1 MENKISCDVIKDLL
15 PTYLDELTSE
25 ESNQMIEA
33 HINKCAEC
41 KKTLENM
48 RTPEIDEEQ
57 IEIEKK
63 EIDFLKKSRKHLET
77 VLGVTIG
84 LAISIVIVVLI
95 VSFCRYSINKR
106 KEAKPSNASEIEEYQ
121 DRSDYEPADM
131 KNLNGFY
138 LQTSEN
144 NLISNGRFTID
155 GESFRLS
162 TNQTSHI
169 LSGHSLTSDM
179 GNDTF
184 EIMTYFGSQEELL
197 KFTVQSIENNQIAV
211 YILESENAYFEEG
224 EIIIF
229 TEYEYVDD
237 EILE

>member
-33 HINKCAEC
+33 HINECAEC

-84 LAISIVIVVLI
+84 LAIAIVIVVLI

-131 KNLNGFY
+131 SVLDGHY
-138 LQTSEN
+138 MQISEN
-144 NLISNGRFTID
+144 NLLHDGTIYIED
-155 GESFRLS
+155 
-162 TNQTSHI
+162 TS
-169 LSGHSLTSDM
+169 
-179 GNDTF
+179 F
-184 EIMTYFGSQEELL
+184 EINFDPHTIHSYYSISSDNGDNIFDVMTYVYNSCNEEQYLE
-197 KFTVQSIENNQIAV
+197 FTLQKV
-211 YILESENAYFEEG
+211 G
-224 EIIIF
+224 
-229 TEYEYVDD
+229 DD
-237 EILE
+237 EIAMYIEKSDYKYFNEGDIILFRRY